1 MGKKIFN
8 LLFEQE
14 GSIDTPEKSMPMTD
28 SGFKARK
35 ALDSVDDQ
43 IDALIIRYEASSIRD
58 EGKNVDGLL
67 ESLRNRNLKYLVE
80 QEEEAPLDDF
90 GTETDNAAENDSP
103 PEDDA
108 PEEAPDPEG
117 SEKITVDEPGEERIP
132 DLDIDAFAA
141 RTVRLIVNYKNL
153 LRVEEAIGNRVKHF
167 LDVNYGDKFVQR
179 YIEILENQY
188 GITLSEFEDQRK
200 TEDEEFAVGAYAG
213 GTGGLGGS

>member
-1 MGKKIFN
+1 M
-8 LLFEQE
+8 
-14 GSIDTPEKSMPMTD
+14 
-28 SGFKARK
+28 
-35 ALDSVDDQ
+35 
-43 IDALIIRYEASSIRD
+43 
-58 EGKNVDGLL
+58 L

-80 QEEEAPLDDF
+80 QEEEEPLDDF
-90 GTETDNAAENDSP
+90 DTDTGGETETPAE
-103 PEDDA
+103 EEA

-132 DLDIDAFAA
+132 DLDTDAFAA
-141 RTVRLIVNYKNL
+141 RTVRLIVNYKSL

-200 TEDEEFAVGAYAG
+200 TEDEEFAVGAFAG
-213 GTGGLGGS
+213 GTGGLGGG